1 MANWWDAAPL
11 AEAPKA
17 TVPTPATSPAAGA
30 NWWEAAPLAQE
41 AVGGSSPVLEPGKDG
56 GPKRLVMDMS
66 EKKPDRGVVD
76 ATARGAAQGLTA
88 NFSDEIRGLV
98 EASGANP
105 DDPASL
111 GKLIH
116 GALKYWGGDAEA
128 KKKYDEAV
136 TRERGLN
143 KTAEEQHPVAS
154 IAGNV
159 AGAVALPIG
168 AAAGATTLAGRMGA
182 GVGTG
187 MAMGGAAGAGEGVG
201 AADTIGQAAF
211 GAGVGGIVGAA
222 APAVL
227 AGAAA
232 VGRGVAKLAEPLT
245 NAVRGATNR
254 DGEAARRI
262 LIARERD
269 AKTVNPGLSADE
281 FAAAKASGSPVI
293 NADMGGEATQAL
305 ARSAANTSQ
314 EGRAALEAVTSDRY
328 ATQSP
333 RIAGWLKDKFDFP
346 SPGPALERLEEAA
359 RRENRPAYAK
369 AYREGQAI
377 WDDGLEQLVQ
387 APVVQQAIRLAF
399 VTGRNKAALDGFGPI
414 KNPFVMNRETGALE
428 LQPGAIPNLQFW
440 DHVKRNLD
448 KVGGG
453 EGPAFARALRDHLDD
468 IVPSYGAARAGA
480 AKFFGAENAL
490 EAGGKFATMSGADA
504 MSIAE
509 ARKGLANLK
518 PGERKLFETG
528 FVANLIA
535 KVESLKDGQDVVK
548 NIFNSEFAKA
558 QIKLVLGEQRASEL
572 EAKLLAERAM
582 NGIKNAI
589 QGNSTTVRQ
598 WVERGLAGGA
608 TGIGGIGTYE
618 MDPQKM
624 SVAALTGVLLAGS
637 KKIDQRVARRVA
649 EMLASDNPKIL
660 EAGTNIVARMPIM
673 RSALLNFDAPLA
685 RVASEQ
691 SGSFPAI
698 QSMGVS
704 RANESQPTV
713 PGPGG

>member
-1 MANWWDAAPL
+1 MANWWEAAPVVT
-11 AEAPKA
+11 KA
-17 TVPTPATSPAAGA
+17 TAGS
-30 NWWEAAPLAQE
+30 NWWEAAPLAKE
-41 AVGGSSPVLEPGKDG
+41 AASTPPTIEPGKDG

-66 EKKPDRGVVD
+66 EKKPDRGVID
-76 ATARGAAQGLTA
+76 ATARGAAQGFTA
-88 NFSDEIRGLV
+88 NFGDEIRGLV

-105 DDPASL
+105 NDPASL
-111 GKLIH
+111 SKLVT
-116 GALKYWGGDAEA
+116 GALKYWTGDAEA

-136 TRERGLN
+136 KRERDLN
-143 KTAEEQHPVAS
+143 KTAEEQHPIAS
-154 IAGNV
+154 TVGNI

-168 AAAGATTLAGRMGA
+168 AAGQAATLPGRMGA
-182 GVGTG
+182 GVGLG

-211 GAGVGGIVGAA
+211 GAGVGGIVGGA

-227 AGAAA
+227 AGAALA
-232 VGRGVAKLAEPLT
+232 GRGVARLAQPLT
-245 NAVRGATNR
+245 STVRSVTNR

-262 LIARERD
+262 LLARARD
-269 AKTVNPGLSADE
+269 AKSVNPGMSAEE

-333 RIAGWLKDKFDFP
+333 RIAGWLKEKFDFP

-369 AYREGQAI
+369 AYSEGQAI

-414 KNPFVMNRETGALE
+414 KNPFVLNRETGALE

-480 AKFFGAENAL
+480 AKFFGAEDAL

-509 ARKGLANLK
+509 ARKGLASLK

-582 NGIKNAI
+582 NGIKAAI

-608 TGIGGIGTYE
+608 TGVGGIGTYE
-618 MDPQKM
+618 MDPQKL
-624 SVAALTGVLLAGS
+624 SVAALAGVLVAGS

-673 RSALLNFDAPLA
+673 RSALLKFDAPLTRA
-685 RVASEQ
+685 ASEQ
-691 SGSFPAI
+691 SGGFPAI
-698 QSMGVS
+698 QSMGAS
-704 RANESQPTV
+704 RAESNQPEI
-713 PGPGG
+713 PREGPY